1 MTFVSCDFETC
12 RFRPGLQAPP
22 PVCMSIAEPWS
33 GGSPLLWTGDHE
45 DRVSE
50 RTMATIF
57 ATSAIDTNFRRLVT
71 LAADG
76 KLTIVGHNFAY
87 DAAVAMAWIPDVV
100 EPLFAAYERG
110 AIVDTMAFER
120 IAEIG
125 KFTGRKILSL
135 QVIGGAYGIQVE
147 KDEATRTGYGQFYGE
162 PLAAYPRPFVKYP
175 LDDADNTLEL
185 LKRQMK
191 RHGQNVHLADVAFL
205 ARRALWL
212 QLVKTWGL
220 RTDPDRLDVLRKA
233 TAEHVDH
240 LRKLAAEAKIEIP
253 NKKGVVEPTPLI
265 RAGEWQTKKD
275 KHSGAV
281 RKVFCYPKNMAAI
294 KAWVVRAYDGKPPTT
309 DTGEELIKE
318 GKLADEAA
326 AVAAGYIST
335 SRVTLEESGDYILQQ
350 FAEYGQWSA
359 VENKDLP
366 MLERGA
372 VYPIH
377 TKFGVADTLRSTS
390 SDPNIQN
397 FRREEKIGKG
407 DKKAD
412 AGIRECVIPRPGFAF
427 VGVDHG
433 GLELS
438 TLAQVIVFVLG
449 SRHMADLINKGID
462 LHCWGAVPLVGKP
475 YEWVNA
481 NKKTDKDVKLK
492 RNCTKVI
499 NFGRPG
505 YMGAPTLVH
514 YAKYSYG
521 VDFVPI
527 ARALGYSGTDEEV
540 AVAFARQ
547 LIKNWET
554 TLPEGPR
561 YLEYCK
567 TYPEAAGGKVVRIP
581 GTTIVR
587 RGATLPASANTGFQ
601 GLGAVV
607 EAMVGWAITREMY
620 CPATRTISVGGRTI
634 TTRGPLAHC
643 RQWNFVHDEHL
654 LESPI
659 AMVTDV
665 GNRLEEIM
673 ATVPQSKLPDVMLK
687 SEAVAMARWSKRAES
702 ERDAEGRL
710 LIWDE
715 AA

>member
-1 MTFVSCDFETC
+1 
-12 RFRPGLQAPP
+12 
-22 PVCMSIAEPWS
+22 MSIAEPRN
-33 GGSPLLWTGDHE
+33 SPFKFAWDGDRESRETPHAI
-45 DRVSE
+45 S
-50 RTMATIF
+50 TIF
-57 ATSAIDTNFRRLVT
+57 ATSAIDANFRRLVEF
-71 LAADG
+71 AADG
-76 KLTIVGHNFAY
+76 KLIIVGHNFAY
-87 DAAVAMAWIPDVV
+87 DAAVAMAWIPGIV
-100 EPLFAAYERG
+100 EPLFAAYERD
-110 AIVDTMAFER
+110 AILDTGQFER

-125 KFTGRKILSL
+125 KFTTRKELSL
-135 QVIGGAYGIQVE
+135 QVIGGAYGIEVV
-147 KDEATRTGYGQFYGE
+147 KDEFTRTGYGQYYAE
-162 PLAAYPRPFVKYP
+162 PLSAYPRPFVQYP
-175 LDDADNTLEL
+175 LEDAENTLEL
-185 LKRQMK
+185 LARQMK
-191 RHGQNVHLADVAFL
+191 RHGANVHLKDVAFL

-220 RTDPDRLDVLRKA
+220 RTDPNRLDVLRRE
-233 TAEHVDH
+233 TAAHVEE
-240 LRKLAAEAKIEIP
+240 LRKLAAEAKIELTYDGKALAKLSKREQATLTLNAAGQLSRKEALLREGRWEVKT
-253 NKKGVVEPTPLI
+253 NKHT
-265 RAGEWQTKKD
+265 GET
-275 KHSGAV
+275 
-281 RKVFCYPKNMAAI
+281 RKVFGYPRNMAAL
-294 KAWVVRAYDGKPPTT
+294 KEWVLQAYDGKPPVT
-309 DTGEELIKE
+309 DKAEELLKE

-335 SRVTLEESGDYILQQ
+335 SRVTLEESGDYVLQQ

-366 MLERGA
+366 MLEKGA
-372 VYPIH
+372 IWPIH
-377 TKFGVADTLRSTS
+377 TKFGIADTTRSTS
-390 SDPNIQN
+390 SNPNIQN

-412 AGIRECVIPRPGFAF
+412 AGIRECVIPRPGYAF

-438 TLAQVIVFVLG
+438 TLAQVIVNLLN
-449 SRHMADLINKGID
+449 SRHMADLINQGVD
-462 LHCWGAVPLVGKP
+462 LHCWGAAPLVGKP

-505 YMGAPTLVH
+505 FMGPPTLVH

-527 ARALGYSGTDEEV
+527 ARALGYGGTDEEA
-540 AVAFARQ
+540 AVAFAKM
-547 LIKNWET
+547 LCENWGR
-554 TLPEGPR
+554 TLPEGPK

-567 TYPEAAGGKVVRIP
+567 TYPEAAGGKVVTIP

-587 RGATLPASANTGFQ
+587 RGATLPAAANTGFQ

-620 CPATRTISVGGRTI
+620 CPPTSVTMIGGRSVKS
-634 TTRGPLAHC
+634 RGPLWYC

-659 AMVTDV
+659 AIVTDV

-673 ATVPQSKLPDVMLK
+673 ATVPQAKLPDVKLK